1 MVTFNIPKRPIIAA
15 GIAVVVLSGCVN
27 PLPEVTR
34 GTKALFS
41 PKTNS
46 ADAAQSSSSKIITTL
61 QSRQSILPKS
71 SPFSEISDGVLA
83 ANARTAEAEL
93 RAAKLR
99 SQARSKNWLPTI
111 GPSVSLTSLGGVVAS
126 LLVEQVLFDNG
137 KKKAERAFAAADVEV
152 AAVNLAID
160 TNNRVYTGLDLYLT
174 AQSAKARA
182 YVGKSA
188 VERMAKFEWVMSER
202 VRGGVSNRADL
213 QVIHQKAAEIRSAYA
228 QDIEEANTA
237 LAELAAMSATSI
249 HDVMGISGIPVM
261 SDSAEPL
268 LVMRA
273 HAEKDRAI
281 AEATAARAGLLPGL
295 TLSGS
300 VGSDGSRGAGVS
312 AGAENGIGF
321 GLGSDLKAI
330 DAQRDAAKRQVAQA
344 VEDSSRRL
352 AKLEQQ
358 LISVQRQQ
366 AQSQSL
372 LDGANA
378 NLDLFEQQYDAG
390 QRPVMDVINVYEA
403 KIRSERAHVTHQFEV
418 ARIQLEI
425 AKELGLLADGE
436 EI

>member
-41 PKTNS
+41 PKINS

-137 KKKAERAFAAADVEV
+137 KKKAERAFATADVEV

-182 YVGKSA
+182 RVGKSA

-228 QDIEEANTA
+228 QDVEEANTA
-237 LAELAAMSATSI
+237 LAELAAMSATSV
-249 HDVMGISGIPVM
+249 HDVTGISDISVLN
-261 SDSAEPL
+261 DSAEPL

-344 VEDSSRRL
+344 VEDSNRRL

-403 KIRSERAHVTHQFEV
+403 TIRSERAHVTHQFEV

>member
-61 QSRQSILPKS
+61 QSRQSVLPKN

-182 YVGKSA
+182 RVGKSA

-228 QDIEEANTA
+228 QDVEEANTA

-249 HDVMGISGIPVM
+249 HDVMGISDIPVLNY
-261 SDSAEPL
+261 SAEPL

-344 VEDSSRRL
+344 VEDSNRRL

>member
-182 YVGKSA
+182 RVGKSA

-312 AGAENGIGF
+312 AEAENGIGF
-321 GLGSDLKAI
+321 ALGSDLKAI

-344 VEDSSRRL
+344 VEDSNRRL

-378 NLDLFEQQYDAG
+378 NLDLFEQ
-390 QRPVMDVINVYEA
+390 
-403 KIRSERAHVTHQFEV
+403 
-418 ARIQLEI
+418 
-425 AKELGLLADGE
+425 
-436 EI
+436 

>member
-1 MVTFNIPKRPIIAA
+1 MVTFNIPKRPIIVA
-15 GIAVVVLSGCVN
+15 GIAVVVLSGCMN

-61 QSRQSILPKS
+61 QSRQSVLPKS

-182 YVGKSA
+182 RVGKSA

-228 QDIEEANTA
+228 QDVEEANTA

-312 AGAENGIGF
+312 AEAENGIGF

-344 VEDSSRRL
+344 VEDSNRRL

>member
-1 MVTFNIPKRPIIAA
+1 MVTFNIPKRPIIVA

-61 QSRQSILPKS
+61 QSRQSVLPKS

-228 QDIEEANTA
+228 QDVEEANTA

-249 HDVMGISGIPVM
+249 HDVMGISDIPVM

-312 AGAENGIGF
+312 AEAENGIGF

-330 DAQRDAAKRQVAQA
+330 DAQWDAAKRQVAQA
-344 VEDSSRRL
+344 VEDSNRRL